1 MNLLMTYPRSRRLAF
16 GLSAIL
22 VLFLGWTGSA
32 LGAGSQSSTVIITA
46 SIPPSCTIGTAA
58 IAFTAYDPINAHAS
72 VPDDR
77 TGDIVIRCTKGANG
91 ITIGLGNGANNSGA
105 QRRMVNTADPTTT
118 LDYEVYQD
126 SGRINVWG
134 PGDGGALR
142 AGSDLNGTGLNMTV
156 TMYGRIPPHQLSASS
171 GTYNDTL
178 VSTIQF

>member
-1 MNLLMTYPRSRRLAF
+1 MKVPMTSPRLSRPAF
-16 GLSAIL
+16 GLSTIL

-58 IAFTAYDPINAHAS
+58 IAFTAYDPINAHAT

-105 QRRMVNTADPTTT
+105 QRRMVNTVDPTTT

-126 SGRINVWG
+126 SGRITVWG
-134 PGDGGALR
+134 PGDGGAVR
-142 AGSDLNGTGLNMTV
+142 SGADLNGTGFSMTV
-156 TMYGRIPPHQLSASS
+156 TMFGRIPPHQLSASA

-178 VSTIQF
+178 VSTILF